1 MKIFRIQRFLIVA
14 LTSLLAAA
22 CLAAPTP
29 QITQT
34 GSVVTLQNDRV
45 RLEFDLAHGTYQ
57 IFNQGDTHPA
67 LSQVRLKINDW
78 SSDAV
83 GVERTW
89 KQRSVKDTNGKGLAL
104 DLSFKS
110 PSAPELQ
117 FSFALYEGQDFF
129 SASGGLVNSTKEI
142 VRIKDIHVLADGVV
156 YDGVDKTKDF
166 AMVDGFSGGEPVEHG
181 PRSYSPLT
189 RANGLQSRNNI
200 LLTFSDAQQR
210 RVLVLGGL
218 TYHDFEKFA
227 TIAQKRRIELE
238 LGKDQKSS
246 LLCYLNL
253 PATKLDA
260 SAGGETLALT
270 KGSKARVWQDHE
282 FRCEETATSVME
294 PGKIIVEARQLKADQ
309 PYTVGFSWWEGLRQ
323 GKFPD
328 LAQSIFVE
336 FEQDGVTKKLPL
348 LENRILPRFDTR
360 KKQDVEEFELPLPA
374 EAIRAGNLRIVVAKG
389 TTSLTAAKLPADA
402 NVYLSEIWLRD
413 GRCEPLLPAKP
424 TTLKD
429 CPQPRRKFTA
439 QLFAADPVGK
449 RVDPGQRYVAV
460 DQFYL
465 DVTGSDPFG
474 ALENYGQRV
483 RQAQEIEL
491 SMYDF
496 PTVCMWYAADKEY
509 GKNNSDSPAD
519 NTSTGAVDEMKRIA
533 ASGFLKFS
541 RAAVRLVPDSYMPN
555 NQQGW
560 WDDKHWQRPDTDCE
574 LTKNGRYVVPYE
586 TTKKWAG
593 AVTELGGIPLTYF
606 QTGFRSEDYAKE
618 FPGHMLFNKQ
628 FAWKK
633 GSVPTNSDV
642 FTDWHKAWQRNGLLW
657 GYDYTDP
664 GFVAHMRDVFANLK
678 AGGVRG
684 LMFDYPEN
692 GRATAGG
699 MEDDYSTMAAAYRK
713 IYELAHDGLG
723 PNSYVHERNMEF
735 GSDVTIGAIASMRTE
750 NDTDEMDGTTVTR
763 CGLRWYKNR
772 VLLNQDTDS
781 KNLARAQ
788 KNPDEV
794 RAILTMMYV
803 VSGRLLLANSFSQF
817 TPQTLH
823 DLTRVFPFH
832 AAPKSARPVDAFVS
846 DRPAV
851 YDFEVNPQW
860 HQVTFF
866 NANKSAPKRVGINLS
881 GEPFTGALGLKPDR
895 EYYCFDF
902 WNHLLIG
909 KLKGNAR
916 LEQSLRNGEVRMIS
930 VREALRHP
938 QVLSTD
944 RHVMQGYL
952 DLLREEW
959 SDKRQTLTGVSKIIG
974 DDPYTVTLALNGF
987 SLKEIKCKDSKV
999 KAQLSAPK
1007 DGLVEFTLT
1016 GPKNATVEWT
1026 ASFGQQ

>member
-1 MKIFRIQRFLIVA
+1 MKIFHIQKFLIVA
-14 LTSLLAAA
+14 LASLLAASCFA
-22 CLAAPTP
+22 TPTP
-29 QITQT
+29 KITQT
-34 GSVVTLQNDRV
+34 GNLVTLQNERV
-45 RLEFDLAHGTYQ
+45 RLEFDLAAGTYR
-57 IFNQGDTHPA
+57 IFNQGDAHPA
-67 LSQVRLKINDW
+67 ISQARLKINEW
-78 SSDAV
+78 TSDAA

-89 KQRSVKDTNGKGLAL
+89 KQRSVKDTNGKGRAL

-110 PSAPELQ
+110 PTAPELQ

-129 SASGGLVNSTKEI
+129 SASGGIVNATKEI
-142 VRIKDIHVLADGVV
+142 VRIKDVHVLADGLV
-156 YDGVDKTKDF
+156 YAGVDMTKDF
-166 AMVDGFSGGEPVEHG
+166 AMVDGFSGGEPVEYG
-181 PRSYSPLT
+181 SRSYSPLT
-189 RANGLQSRNNI
+189 RANALQSRNNI
-200 LLTFSDAQQR
+200 LLTFSDAQR
-210 RVLVLGGL
+210 RRALVLGGL
-218 TYHDFEKFA
+218 TYRDFEKFA
-227 TIAQKRRIELE
+227 TIAQKRRGELE
-238 LGKDQKSS
+238 LGQDQKSS

-253 PATKLDA
+253 PTTKLDA
-260 SAGGETLALT
+260 SVGGETLALT
-270 KGSKARVWQDHE
+270 KGSKARVWQDHK
-282 FRCEETATSVME
+282 FRCEETATSVVE
-294 PGKIIVEARQLKADQ
+294 PEKIIVAARQLQADR
-309 PYTVGFSWWEGLRQ
+309 PYLVGFSWWEGLQ
-323 GKFPD
+323 HGKFPD
-328 LAQSIFVE
+328 LVQSIFVE
-336 FEQDGVTKKLPL
+336 FEKDGVAQKLPL
-348 LENRILPRFDTR
+348 LENHMLPRFDSL

-374 EAIRAGNLRIVVAKG
+374 EAIRAGKLRIVVEKG
-389 TTSLTAAKLPADA
+389 TASMTATNKAADA

-413 GRCEPLLPAKP
+413 GRGEPLLPAKP
-424 TTLKD
+424 TAMKD

-439 QLFAADPVGK
+439 QLFASDPVGK
-449 RVDPGQRYVAV
+449 RVDPGQRYVAR
-460 DQFYL
+460 DQFYI
-465 DVTGSDPFG
+465 DVSGNDPFV

-483 RQAQEIEL
+483 RQAQQIEL

-509 GKNNSDSPAD
+509 GKNNSASPAD
-519 NTSTGAVDEMKRIA
+519 NTSAGAVDEMKRIA
-533 ASGFLKFS
+533 ASGFLKYS

-560 WDDKHWQRPDTDCE
+560 WDDQHWQRPDTDCE
-574 LTKNGRYVVPYE
+574 LTKNGRYVAPYE

-593 AVTELGGIPLTYF
+593 AVTKLGGIPLTYF
-606 QTGFRSEDYAKE
+606 QTSFRSEDYAKE

-633 GSVPTNSDV
+633 NPVPTNSAI
-642 FTDWHKAWQRNGLLW
+642 FTDWHKTWERNGLLW

-713 IYELAHDGLG
+713 IFELAHDGLG

-788 KNPDEV
+788 TNRDEV

-803 VSGRLLLANSFSQF
+803 VSGRLLLANSFAQF
-817 TPQTLH
+817 TPETLH

-832 AAPKSARPVDAFVS
+832 TAPKSARPVDAFVS
-846 DRPAV
+846 DRPTV

-866 NANKSAPKRVGINLS
+866 NADKTAPKRVGINLS
-881 GEPFTGALGLKPDR
+881 GEPFTGALGLKPER
-895 EYYCFDF
+895 EYYAYDF
-902 WNHLLIG
+902 WNDKFLG
-909 KLKGNAR
+909 KFEGNSRIEQQLRAGEAR
-916 LEQSLRNGEVRMIS
+916 MMS
-930 VREALRHP
+930 VREALSHP

-959 SDKRQTLTGVSKIIG
+959 NEKHPSLTGVSKIVG
-974 DDPYTVTLALNGF
+974 DDPYTVTLALNGH
-987 SLKEIKCKDSKV
+987 SLKEIKCKDKQVKV
-999 KAQLSAPK
+999 QLSAPK
-1007 DGLVEFTLT
+1007 DGLVEFSLT
-1016 GPKNATVEWT
+1016 GSKNATVEWI
-1026 ASFGQQ
+1026 ASFGTQ